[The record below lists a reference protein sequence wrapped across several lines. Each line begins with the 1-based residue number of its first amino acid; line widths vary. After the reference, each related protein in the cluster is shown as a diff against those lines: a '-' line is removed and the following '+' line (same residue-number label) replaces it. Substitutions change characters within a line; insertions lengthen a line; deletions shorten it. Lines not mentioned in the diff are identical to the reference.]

1 MTWQDTYQLWKNNQN
16 LDPKIAAELRDLET
30 DQGALEAAFAQPM
43 SFGTAGMRGLIGPG
57 IGRMNLYTVGAAT
70 EGLAS
75 FMDTLD
81 ETTKRRGVA
90 ISFDSRYQSREF
102 AHHAAEVLG
111 AHNIPSF
118 VFDDIRPTPELSFA
132 VRHLNTYAGIM
143 ITASHNPKQYN
154 GFKIYGPDGGQMP
167 PVESDKITAYVRAV
181 KDMFAVVTV
190 PETKLRE
197 QNLVTIIGEDVD
209 EAYLSQV
216 KSVAIDAD
224 LIDEVGSDMT
234 LIYTPLHGTGR
245 VIGYRALKEAGYD
258 HFTMVAKQA
267 VADPEFPTVEH
278 PNPEFPEAFDVAVKL
293 GKDQGA
299 DILIATDPD
308 ADRLGAAVRMPN
320 GDYQLMTGNQIA
332 SVLLNYILK
341 AKQAAN
347 DLPKD
352 GLVVKS
358 IVSTELATKIAAHY
372 GVTMKNVLTGFKY
385 IAEQIKLAE
394 EHHDHTFLFGFEE
407 SFGYLIKPFVRDKD
421 AIQSTILLAEVAA
434 YYKKQGL
441 TLYDGIQA
449 LYQEYGY
456 FAEKTTAKTFDGLDG
471 ATQMANIMK
480 SLRENRPTA
489 FAGTPVETVDDYQTQ
504 TATHA
509 DGTTDSISLPVSNV
523 LKYWLA
529 DGTWIAVR
537 PSGTEPK
544 IKFYIGTNGET
555 QNAADAHL
563 TDYEQ
568 ALTAW
573 VNQLNG

>member
-30 DQGALEAAFAQPM
+30 DQDALEAAFAQPM

-81 ETTKRRGVA
+81 EATKRRGVA

-190 PETKLRE
+190 PETKLRD

-216 KSVAIDAD
+216 KSVAIDTD
-224 LIDEVGSDMT
+224 LIDEIGSDMT

-245 VIGYRALKEAGYD
+245 VIGYRALKEAGYA

-278 PNPEFPEAFDVAVKL
+278 PNPEFPEAFDMAVKM

-299 DILIATDPD
+299 DLLIATDPD

-434 YYKKQGL
+434 YYKKQGM

-480 SLRENRPTA
+480 SLREKRPAA

>member
-30 DQGALEAAFAQPM
+30 DQDALEAAFAQPM